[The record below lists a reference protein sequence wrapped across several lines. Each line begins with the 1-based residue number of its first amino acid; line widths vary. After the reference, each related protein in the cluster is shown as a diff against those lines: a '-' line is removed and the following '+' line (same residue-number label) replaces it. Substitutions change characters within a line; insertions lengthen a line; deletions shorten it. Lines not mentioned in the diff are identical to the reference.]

1 MNKGNVY
8 ISEDVKC
15 LNKSKLG
22 NIGISLVFM
31 V

>member
-15 LNKSKLG
+15 LNNKLG
-22 NIGISLVFM
+22 NIGISLIFLV
-31 V
+31 